1 MRRLKTTGR
10 QQGGAIFA
18 GKSWLAACRVL
29 KSAEIVSEMM
39 IECHLG
45 YSVYVVYIDM
55 YIYNM
60 LYYIFTHKHRRIHI
74 CTAII
79 LRLNSGSDLV
89 TIIHLYVVGATSKV
103 ASYAC

>member
-55 YIYNM
+55 YIYI
-60 LYYIFTHKHRRIHI
+60 YIYIFIICYIIYTHINI
-74 CTAII
+74 DVYIFVLQSFFGCFQEVI
-79 LRLNSGSDLV
+79 L
-89 TIIHLYVVGATSKV
+89 
-103 ASYAC
+103 

>member
-39 IECHLG
+39 VECHIG

-60 LYYIFTHKHRRIHI
+60 LYYIYTHKRRCIQHI
-74 CTAII
+74 CIYLVVYIFVLQSFFGCFQEVI
-79 LRLNSGSDLV
+79 L
-89 TIIHLYVVGATSKV
+89 
-103 ASYAC
+103 